1 MPIPVRIAPFLAGRC
16 LPAMYAV
23 LARLSPGCT
32 PDGGRLHTCYSPV
45 RRSPAVSASTDPA
58 APRLACVKPAAS
70 VHPEPGSNSPLL
82 VYIFR
87 YSFQFCCCLSAPYIR
102 FVNLSGLSDLTESS
116 CLSLLLS
123 CLLVLWHRCHCSS
136 LSVRRRAA
144 FRFAVAK
151 LLPFSPL
158 CKSSMRFFAEFPFL
172 SRHFVDSQ

>member
-1 MPIPVRIAPFLAGRC
+1 MPIPVRISPFLAGRC

-102 FVNLSGLSDLTESS
+102 FSNLSGLSDLTESS